1 MAKEKSCQAL
11 HEDRIFIGGATDVES
26 MVNEEK
32 CDVIVDLRDEATECA
47 YPEANARWIKVP
59 LQDNSQEP
67 GQEQVIQQAIEEVV
81 NAYQNG
87 HKVGFHCA
95 AGRGRT
101 GTIAAG
107 VLLKLG
113 IFSSVEE
120 AEQEAKNIRN
130 SIQLNPAQ
138 KEALHQLFPSP
149 KSTDKE
155 E

>member
-1 MAKEKSCQAL
+1 
-11 HEDRIFIGGATDVES
+11 VEF
-26 MVNEEK
+26 MVNDEK
-32 CDVIVDLRDEATECA
+32 CDVIIDLRAEATECP

-87 HKVGFHCA
+87 HKVGLHCA
-95 AGRGRT
+95 AGKGRT
-101 GTIAAG
+101 GTIATG

-113 IFSSVEE
+113 LFNTVYE
-120 AEQEAKNIRN
+120 AEQGAKNIREI
-130 SIQLNPAQ
+130 IQLNPAQ
-138 KEALHQLFPSP
+138 KEALNHLFSSP
-149 KSTDKE
+149 KPSAKE

>member
-1 MAKEKSCQAL
+1 MAKEKNYQAL
-11 HEDRIFIGGATDVES
+11 HEDRIFFGGAADVES
-26 MVNEEK
+26 MVNDEK
-32 CDVIVDLRDEATECA
+32 CNVIIDLRAEATECA

-81 NAYQNG
+81 YAYQNG

-95 AGRGRT
+95 AGKGRT
-101 GTIAAG
+101 GTIATG

-113 IFSSVEE
+113 LFNTVDE
-120 AEQEAKNIRN
+120 AEQGAKNIREI
-130 SIQLNPAQ
+130 IQLNPAQ
-138 KEALHQLFPSP
+138 KEALNHLFSSTKPSA
-149 KSTDKE
+149 KE

>member
-1 MAKEKSCQAL
+1 MAKEKSYQSL
-11 HEDRIFIGGATDVES
+11 HENRIFIGGAADVES

-32 CDVIVDLRDEATECA
+32 CDVIIDLRAEATECA
-47 YPEANARWIKVP
+47 YPEANVSWIKVR

-87 HKVGFHCA
+87 HKVGLHCA
-95 AGRGRT
+95 AGKGRT
-101 GTIAAG
+101 GTIATG

-113 IFSSVEE
+113 LFSSVDK
-120 AEQEAKNIRN
+120 AEQEAKSIREI
-130 SIQLNPAQ
+130 IQLNSAQ
-138 KEALHQLFPSP
+138 KEALNQLFSSTKPSA
-149 KSTDKE
+149 KE